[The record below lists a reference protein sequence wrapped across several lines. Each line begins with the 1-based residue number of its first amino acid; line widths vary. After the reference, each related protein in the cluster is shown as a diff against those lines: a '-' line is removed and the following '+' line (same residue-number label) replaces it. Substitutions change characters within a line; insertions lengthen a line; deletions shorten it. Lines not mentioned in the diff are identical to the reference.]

1 MNTNTQTVN
10 LGDVCEVI
18 AGQSPKGKYYNNEG
32 EGLPFYQGK
41 KEFGT
46 KYIGPPSKWTTMT
59 TKEALP
65 GDVLISVRAPV
76 GPINFSTQQICIG
89 RGLAAI
95 RAGSQING
103 NFLFYTLLA
112 KQPEITGNEGAVFPS
127 INKKQIQSLNIW
139 VPPISEQKRIVAI
152 LDDAFAAID
161 KVVANTE
168 KNLANARELFNSY
181 LNALLS
187 GNENNW
193 VNIELSE
200 LTEHITDGD
209 HSPPPKSATGIP
221 FITISNIDKTNNTI
235 DFSDTFF
242 VPKSYYQ
249 TLKGKRRPQYG
260 DVLYTVT
267 GSFGIPV
274 IIDFKKEFCFQRHIG
289 LIRPTNEID
298 SKCLYYILL
307 SRMVREQATER
318 ATGTAQ
324 KTISLKVLRS
334 IVIPKIPIDEQLDFV
349 SRLDSL
355 SGQTQKLESIY
366 QQKLSA
372 LAELK
377 QSILQ
382 KAFSG
387 ELTADAAN
395 LENVA

>member
-1 MNTNTQTVN
+1 MNVGREWTSLGKICEN
-10 LGDVCEVI
+10 LDRI
-18 AGQSPKGKYYNNEG
+18 RHPITKSKRKKGNIPYYG
-32 EGLPFYQGK
+32 ASGIVDYV
-41 KEFGT
+41 
-46 KYIGPPSKWTTMT
+46 
-59 TKEALP
+59 A
-65 GDVLISVRAPV
+65 D
-76 GPINFSTQQICIG
+76 
-89 RGLAAI
+89 
-95 RAGSQING
+95 
-103 NFLFYTLLA
+103 FLFDEDLLLVSEDGANLLA
-112 KQPEITGNEGAVFPS
+112 RTYPIAFSISGKTWVNNHAHVLRFANIESQHFIEYYLNSISLEAYVSGMAQPKLNQKKLNS
-127 INKKQIQSLNIW
+127 IP
-139 VPPISEQKRIVAI
+139 VPLTTLAEQKRIVAI